1 MSRGF
6 VISNF
11 SHPGNC
17 CWPEPQVAWVAGS
30 QAAKASPAWAGPV
43 DWDQYHL
50 LVSPLHA
57 PAQNNDDVLMSETY
71 RKTLQ

>member
-1 MSRGF
+1 M
-6 VISNF
+6 
-11 SHPGNC
+11 
-17 CWPEPQVAWVAGS
+17 AWVAGS
-30 QAAKASPAWAGPV
+30 QAAQASPAWAGPV